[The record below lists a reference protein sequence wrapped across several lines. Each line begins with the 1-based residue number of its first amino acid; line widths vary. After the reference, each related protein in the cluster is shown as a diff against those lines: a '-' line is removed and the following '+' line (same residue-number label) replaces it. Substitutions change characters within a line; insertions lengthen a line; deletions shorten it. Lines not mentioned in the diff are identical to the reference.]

1 MLKIKNL
8 EEGVIDLNS
17 YDTSDELVFDVISHY
32 DDEKSSP
39 CTWWIDFLTNDN
51 DDILSIEEE
60 YYSKIRI
67 VVDLE
72 KFKEEEIFC
81 LANHNGDFIP
91 IKIVPNSKRIA
102 AKRYSFKIQSAN
114 NAPSIDVNGDVI
126 TISGIKSTE
135 NGKKTP
141 WSVNNDG
148 KPLSYDISIDDS
160 KCMIKL
166 LSKIITSEFEST
178 ITLKQDK
185 SGKEVSITIIYS
197 TNDEQYD
204 SHMQWVSKVLVN
216 GAVIYTKEEMAS

>member
-8 EEGVIDLNS
+8 EEGVINLNS
-17 YDTSDELVFDVISHY
+17 YDTSDGLVFDVISHY

-60 YYSKIRI
+60 YYNKIRV

-81 LANHNGDFIP
+81 LANHNGDFASV
-91 IKIVPNSKRIA
+91 KIIPNSKRIA

-114 NAPSIDVNGDVI
+114 HVPSADVDGDVI
-126 TISGIKSTE
+126 TISDVKSTE
-135 NGKKTP
+135 NGKRTP
-141 WSVNNDG
+141 WSVSNDG
-148 KPLSYDISIDDS
+148 KPLSYDISIDGS
-160 KCMIKL
+160 KCVIKL

-185 SGKEVSITIIYS
+185 SGKEVPITIIYG

-204 SHMQWVSKVLVN
+204 SHMQWVSKVLIN
-216 GAVIYTKEEMAS
+216 GTPIYTKEEKAS